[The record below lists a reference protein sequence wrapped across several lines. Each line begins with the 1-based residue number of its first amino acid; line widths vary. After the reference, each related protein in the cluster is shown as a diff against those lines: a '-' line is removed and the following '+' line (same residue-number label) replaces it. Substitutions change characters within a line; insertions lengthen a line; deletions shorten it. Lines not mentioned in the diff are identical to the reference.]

1 MEDPRGSIQI
11 CADKPRDL
19 IARGFLCG
27 KGVVTMKVVR
37 IRGKNRI
44 DVKKRVLDYYFSN
57 REQVGGSMK
66 EFFKRC
72 TIEPSGKTVIY
83 RGE

>member
-1 MEDPRGSIQI
+1 M
-11 CADKPRDL
+11 
-19 IARGFLCG
+19 ARGVSFRR
-27 KGVVTMKVVR
+27 GVVTVKVVR

-44 DVKKRVLDYYFSN
+44 DVKKRVLNYYFSN

-72 TIEPSGKTVIY
+72 TIDSRGKTVIY
-83 RGE
+83 RGQ

>member
-1 MEDPRGSIQI
+1 M
-11 CADKPRDL
+11 
-19 IARGFLCG
+19 ARGILFRR
-27 KGVVTMKVVR
+27 GVVTVKVVR

-44 DVKKRVLDYYFSN
+44 DVKKRVLNYYFSN

-72 TIEPSGKTVIY
+72 TIDSSGKTVIY
-83 RGE
+83 RGQ